1 MRLPSPTLVLLM
13 LLGAAPATAAPP
25 VEPVPQSPTPPA
37 GTPAPARDDDSGR
50 QKSSAPARTFTP
62 SEKIK
67 ADSAV
72 AFPVDI

>member
-1 MRLPSPTLVLLM
+1 MRLLSPTLALLM
-13 LLGAAPATAAPP
+13 LLAAAPVATAPPEPAP
-25 VEPVPQSPTPPA
+25 QAQTPPA
-37 GTPAPARDDDSGR
+37 SAPASARATDRGR
-50 QKSSAPARTFTP
+50 QKSSAPAASFTP

>member
-1 MRLPSPTLVLLM
+1 MRLPSSTLVLLM
-13 LLGAAPATAAPP
+13 LLSATLAAAAPP
-25 VEPVPQSPTPPA
+25 EPVPQAPIPPA
-37 GTPAPARDDDSGR
+37 GTSAPARAADSGR
-50 QKSSAPARTFTP
+50 QKSSTPARTFTP

>member
-1 MRLPSPTLVLLM
+1 MRLPSSTLVLLM
-13 LLGAAPATAAPP
+13 LLSATLAASAPP
-25 VEPVPQSPTPPA
+25 EPVPQAPIPPA
-37 GTPAPARDDDSGR
+37 GTSAPARAADSGR
-50 QKSSAPARTFTP
+50 QSSTPARTFTP

>member
-13 LLGAAPATAAPP
+13 LLSAAQAAAAPP
-25 VEPVPQSPTPPA
+25 EPVPQAPIPSS
-37 GTPAPARDDDSGR
+37 GTPAPARTADSGR
-50 QKSSAPARTFTP
+50 QKSSTPARTFTP

>member
-13 LLGAAPATAAPP
+13 LLAAAPVAAAPP
-25 VEPVPQSPTPPA
+25 EPVPRSPTPPA
-37 GTPAPARDDDSGR
+37 GTNVPASTADSGR
-50 QKSSAPARTFTP
+50 QKATTPARTFTP

>member
-13 LLGAAPATAAPP
+13 LLAAVPAAAAPP
-25 VEPVPQSPTPPA
+25 EPVPQAPTPPP
-37 GTPAPARDDDSGR
+37 GTPVPARAADSGR
-50 QKSSAPARTFTP
+50 QKSSTPARTFTP

>member
-13 LLGAAPATAAPP
+13 LLAVAPAVAAPP
-25 VEPVPQSPTPPA
+25 EPVPQAPTPPV
-37 GTPAPARDDDSGR
+37 GTPAPSRAADSGR
-50 QKSSAPARTFTP
+50 QKTSTPARTFTP
-62 SEKIK
+62 SEKVK

>member
-1 MRLPSPTLVLLM
+1 MRLPSQTLTLLLM
-13 LLGAAPATAAPP
+13 LLAAAPTAAPP
-25 VEPVPQSPTPPA
+25 QPAPPAQTPPA
-37 GTPAPARDDDSGR
+37 SAPESARAADSGR
-50 QKSSAPARTFTP
+50 QKSSAPAATFTP

>member
-13 LLGAAPATAAPP
+13 LLSAVPAAAAPP
-25 VEPVPQSPTPPA
+25 EESVPQAPTPPA
-37 GTPAPARDDDSGR
+37 GTPAPVHAANSGR
-50 QKSSAPARTFTP
+50 QESSAPARTFTP

>member
-13 LLGAAPATAAPP
+13 LLAAAPAAAAPP
-25 VEPVPQSPTPPA
+25 EPVPQSPAPPA
-37 GTPAPARDDDSGR
+37 RTTAPVRTDDSGR
-50 QKSSAPARTFTP
+50 QKSSTPARTFTP